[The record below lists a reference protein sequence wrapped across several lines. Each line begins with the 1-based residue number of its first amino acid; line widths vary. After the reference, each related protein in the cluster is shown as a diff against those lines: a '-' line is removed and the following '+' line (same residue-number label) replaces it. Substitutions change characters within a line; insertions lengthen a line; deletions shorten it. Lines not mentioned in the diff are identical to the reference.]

1 MYIRIYLYIYIYI
14 LEYNTKTNIRCLTN
28 IAAGTSYET
37 GQVIKNGVLD
47 VLMTLLAHNPK
58 DTPNNDLIEQIF
70 WCFGNISGDCFYY
83 TYLLLVQKKLLKFVF
98 GKMLANNNHHFNIS
112 VLLQWCWV
120 INNMFRK
127 SSSSEGIGW
136 EQSSSNTNADRDSN
150 SNDIIEIDYYVPDE
164 EEENFCE
171 DVLQRQLRQCRTTIV
186 SFLPNVLQLFQYLYH
201 AFNNIN
207 DTSFNES
214 DRTNIESCLR
224 ELLSALLFVSD
235 DFDDPVRD
243 WGCIELL
250 CDEKV
255 CSVLLSIVNSSN
267 IAKDIAMNA
276 FRVIGQMI
284 SSQNDD
290 TTAHI
295 IQSGFLAA
303 IPKWL
308 NDPTKTYR
316 HEAMWTLSNIAAGSI
331 EDIGSLL
338 SNEELIKQV
347 IQMALNDNFEIRRE
361 AAWVICNCFQGGS
374 SQHIVKLIF
383 QYNCL
388 KPISFMLKHICT
400 TAHRSIDR
408 SLHDFKIAEEST
420 LQLIV
425 HGLIAALRHFVND
438 STQLVQIIDTCDN
451 LQIVDTLQDMLS
463 LSSMDDDLHN
473 DIDTLLSTFL
483 SDQSQLD

>member
-1 MYIRIYLYIYIYI
+1 MFGDNDRYHREFQRGLDTEYCRQKRHDDRFGNDTNKQQMYEKQREGELMKRRRAMWNHDKSNEMTIDKENKEGNENTESKSKQKGKDTEIDGNEEKMNKEISWDCLSELTEDVTSMYALRCLLSNESSTRIEDIIHQGLIPVFLEHAQDKKFPSKQFDAVWFVYFLYKFGFRIVF
-14 LEYNTKTNIRCLTN
+14 KCLTN

-207 DTSFNES
+207 DTSF
-214 DRTNIESCLR
+214 
-224 ELLSALLFVSD
+224 
-235 DFDDPVRD
+235 
-243 WGCIELL
+243 
-250 CDEKV
+250 
-255 CSVLLSIVNSSN
+255 
-267 IAKDIAMNA
+267 
-276 FRVIGQMI
+276 
-284 SSQNDD
+284 
-290 TTAHI
+290 
-295 IQSGFLAA
+295 
-303 IPKWL
+303 
-308 NDPTKTYR
+308 
-316 HEAMWTLSNIAAGSI
+316 
-331 EDIGSLL
+331 
-338 SNEELIKQV
+338 
-347 IQMALNDNFEIRRE
+347 
-361 AAWVICNCFQGGS
+361 
-374 SQHIVKLIF
+374 
-383 QYNCL
+383 
-388 KPISFMLKHICT
+388 
-400 TAHRSIDR
+400 
-408 SLHDFKIAEEST
+408 
-420 LQLIV
+420 
-425 HGLIAALRHFVND
+425 
-438 STQLVQIIDTCDN
+438 
-451 LQIVDTLQDMLS
+451 
-463 LSSMDDDLHN
+463 
-473 DIDTLLSTFL
+473 
-483 SDQSQLD
+483 